1 MIPQKTGIPLRTA
14 LLYALFAGL
23 WILFSDQILLL
34 FVNDLSQHS
43 ALQTLKG
50 WFFVLASAFLLFI
63 LLQRELNV
71 QKEAGRALFTN
82 EQQLSLIYETIS
94 DIAFLISVE
103 PDGRYRF
110 VSVNSAFLRATGLSS
125 DQVIGKYADEVIPP
139 SAHELV
145 FTNYRK
151 AIQERAPVSWEEVSI
166 YPAGTRTAMVTV
178 NAIYDESGN
187 CTHLVGA
194 VHDLTEIKKIE
205 QELRASDERFRQLAD
220 NIAEVF
226 WITDPIN
233 KKDLYL
239 SPAYEKIW
247 GRPVQQQLENI
258 ETYIESVIP
267 EDRDRVMMTIE
278 KQERGEK
285 TEMEYRI
292 SRPDGSIRWIWDR
305 AFPILDETGKLLRVA
320 GIATDITER
329 KDTEIE
335 RLALLEIAEGTAT
348 SKDLHELLGL
358 IHRSVA
364 RVIFADNFFVI
375 LHNTDTDLFEE
386 VYSVDQYDPPSPPF
400 KLEKSISAYV
410 FRTGDPLLLTQER
423 FDELVEEGDM
433 ELVGTNSPSWLGV
446 PLKVS
451 GETIGVMVVQ
461 DYDRADRYSEHD
473 RNFLFS
479 IASQVA
485 LTVQRRQ
492 SEEKLKSSE
501 SRFRALIENGLDN
514 ISLLALDGTLLWESP
529 ATVRMLGYQPDEYVG
544 RDMFSLVHPDDLEWM
559 REIYEE
565 IIQSPGSRQHRT
577 FRLRHANGTYR
588 WAEAIVTNLLNEPSV
603 NALVVNYRD
612 ITDRKQAELEI
623 TRLLAESQRRLKQL
637 EALHSIDLAISA
649 SMDLRTTLSVL
660 IQHVESLLNVDAVD
674 ILLFNPEL
682 QQFTFSAGRGFRTDE
697 IQRARVRFGKSFAG
711 RIVFERKKVIVSGE
725 QAMHSDPE
733 FSSIYEKEGFIA
745 YAGVPLMAKGQIKG
759 VMEVYHRLPHSPE
772 PEWLNVLETLA
783 GQAAIAID
791 SAQLL
796 DGLQKSNI
804 ELAFAYDQTITGWSH
819 AMDLRDKETEG
830 HTQRVTD
837 LTLKLAR
844 VMSINESQLIHVQ
857 RGALLHDIGKM
868 GVPDNIL
875 LKPGKLTDE
884 EWEKMR
890 QHPEFAFQM
899 LSSIQYLKPAL
910 DIPYCHHEKWDGTGY
925 PRGLKEEEI
934 PLPARIFAVVDV
946 WDAVTN
952 DRPYRPAWTQEQAL
966 EYIREQSGKHFD
978 PQVVN
983 IFLRL
988 MANP

>member
-1 MIPQKTGIPLRTA
+1 MILQKPEIPLRTA
-14 LLYALFAGL
+14 LLYTLFAGL
-23 WILFSDQILLL
+23 WVLLSDQILLL
-34 FVNDLSQHS
+34 FVDDLSQHS
-43 ALQTLKG
+43 TLQTLKG
-50 WFFVLASAFLLFI
+50 WLFVVASALLLYV
-63 LLQRELNV
+63 LLQRETGKTL
-71 QKEAGRALFTN
+71 LSN
-82 EQQLSLIYETIS
+82 EQQLRLIYETIS

-103 PDGRYRF
+103 PAGRYLF
-110 VSVNSAFLRATGLSS
+110 VSVNTAFLRSTGLTS
-125 DQVIGKYADEVIPP
+125 DQVIGRYVDEVIP
-139 SAHELV
+139 SYRHELV
-145 FTNYRK
+145 FNNYRK
-151 AIQERAPVSWEEVSI
+151 AIQERVPVTWEEVSTD
-166 YPAGTRTAMVTV
+166 PAGTKTAIVTV
-178 NAIYDESGN
+178 NAIYNEAGN

-194 VHDLTEIKKIE
+194 VHDLTEIKQIE
-205 QELRASDERFRQLAD
+205 QELRATDERFRQLAD
-220 NIAEVF
+220 NISEVF
-226 WITDPIN
+226 WIRDPRI

-239 SPAYEKIW
+239 SPAYEEIW
-247 GRPVQQQLENI
+247 GRPVEQQLENP
-258 ETYIESVIP
+258 ETFIDTVIP
-267 EDRDRVMMTIE
+267 EDREIVTMTIE
-278 KQERGEK
+278 KQEHGEK

-305 AFPILDETGKLLRVA
+305 AFPILDETGKVVRVA

-335 RLALLEIAEGTAT
+335 RRALLEIAEGTAT

-358 IHRSVA
+358 IHRSIA
-364 RVIFADNFFVI
+364 RVIFAENFFVI
-375 LHNTDTDLFEE
+375 LHNPDTDLFEE
-386 VYSVDQYDPPSPPF
+386 VYSVDQYDPPSLPF

-410 FRTGDPLLLTQER
+410 FRTGNPLLVTQES
-423 FDELVEEGDM
+423 FEELVTQGEV

-461 DYDRADRYSEHD
+461 DYDRADRYSEQD
-473 RNFLFS
+473 RDFLFS

-492 SEEKLKSSE
+492 TEEALRSNE

-514 ISLLALDGTLLWESP
+514 ISLLAVDGTLLWESP
-529 ATVRMLGYQPDEYVG
+529 ATIRMLGYQPDEFIG
-544 RDMFSLVHPDDLEWM
+544 QDMFSLVHPEDLEWM
-559 REIYEE
+559 REIYGE
-565 IIQSPGSRQHRT
+565 IIQAPGSRQHRS
-577 FRLRHANGTYR
+577 FRLRHANGTWR
-588 WAEAIVTNLLNEPSV
+588 WAEAIVTNLLHEPSV

-612 ITDRKQAELEI
+612 VTDRKQAELEI

-674 ILLFNPEL
+674 ILLFNPDL
-682 QQFTFSAGRGFRTDE
+682 QQFTFSAGRGFRTDD

-711 RIVFERKKVIVSGE
+711 RVVFERKRVIVSGE
-725 QAMHSDPE
+725 HAMRVDPE
-733 FSSIYEKEGFIA
+733 FSSIYEKEGFVA
-745 YAGVPLMAKGQIKG
+745 YTGAPLIAKGQIKG
-759 VMEVYHRLPHSPE
+759 VIEVYHRLPHSPE

-783 GQAAIAID
+783 GQAAIAVD

-796 DGLQKSNI
+796 DGLQRSNI

-844 VMSINESQLIHVQ
+844 VMNMSESQLIHVQ

-875 LKPGKLTDE
+875 LKAGKLTEE

-890 QHPEFAFQM
+890 KHPEFAYQM
-899 LSSIQYLKPAL
+899 LSSIQYLRPAV
-910 DIPYCHHEKWDGTGY
+910 DIPYCHHEKWEGTGY
-925 PRGLKEEEI
+925 PRGLKGEEI
-934 PLPARIFAVVDV
+934 PLAARIFAVVDV

-952 DRPYRPAWTQEQAL
+952 DRPYRPAWTEEQAL

>member
-1 MIPQKTGIPLRTA
+1 MVLQKTRIPLRTA

-23 WILFSDQILLL
+23 WILFSDQFLLL

-43 ALQTLKG
+43 ALQTIKG
-50 WFFVLASAFLLFI
+50 WLFVIVSAFLLYV
-63 LLQRELNV
+63 LLRRDLNV
-71 QKEAGRALFTN
+71 QKEVGRTLLSN
-82 EQQLSLIYETIS
+82 EQQLRLIYETIS
-94 DIAFLISVE
+94 DSAFLVSVE

-110 VSVNSAFLRATGLSS
+110 VSVNSAFLRATGLKR
-125 DQVIGKYADEVIPP
+125 DQVIGRYVDEVIP
-139 SAHELV
+139 AAAQELV
-145 FTNYRK
+145 FGNYKK
-151 AIQERAPVSWEEVSI
+151 AIQERVPVSWEEVSV
-166 YPAGTRTAMVTV
+166 YPAGTKMAKVTV
-178 NAIYDESGN
+178 NAIYDDAGV

-194 VHDLTEIKKIE
+194 VHDLTEIKRIE
-205 QELRASDERFRQLAD
+205 QELRASNERFRQLAD
-220 NIAEVF
+220 NISEVF
-226 WITDPIN
+226 WITDPQIR
-233 KKDLYL
+233 KDLYL
-239 SPAYEKIW
+239 SPAYEEIW
-247 GRPVQQQLENI
+247 GRPVEQQLEI
-258 ETYIESVIP
+258 PETFIESVIP
-267 EDRDRVMMTIE
+267 EDRDLVLRNIE
-278 KQERGEK
+278 KQEHGEK

-292 SRPDGSIRWIWDR
+292 SRPDGSVRWIWDR
-305 AFPILDETGKLLRVA
+305 AFPILDETGKVVRLA

-329 KDTEIE
+329 KEAEIE
-335 RLALLEIAEGTAT
+335 RRALLEIAEGTAS
-348 SKDLHELLGL
+348 SKDLHELLSL
-358 IHRSVA
+358 IHRSIA
-364 RVIFADNFFVI
+364 RVIYAENFFVI
-375 LHNTDTDLFEE
+375 LHNPDTDLFEE
-386 VYSVDQYDPPSPPF
+386 VYSVDQYDPPSLPF

-410 FRTGDPLLLTQER
+410 FRTGEPLLLTQER
-423 FDELVEEGDM
+423 FDELVEQDEV

-461 DYDRADRYSEHD
+461 DYERADRYSEQH
-473 RNFLFS
+473 RYFLFS

-485 LTVQRRQ
+485 LTVHRRQ
-492 SEEKLKSSE
+492 AEEKLKSSE

-514 ISLLALDGTLLWESP
+514 ISLLAVDGTLLWESP
-529 ATVRMLGYQPDEYVG
+529 ATVRMLGYQPDEFIG
-544 RDMFSLVHPDDLEWM
+544 KDMFSLVHPDDLEWM
-559 REIYEE
+559 REIYGE
-565 IIQSPGSRQHRT
+565 IIQTPGGRQHRS
-577 FRLRHANGTYR
+577 FRLRHANGTWR
-588 WAEAIVTNLLNEPSV
+588 WVEAIVTNLLNEPSV

-612 ITDRKQAELEI
+612 VTDRKQAEMEI
-623 TRLLAESQRRLKQL
+623 TRLLAESQRRLRQL

-660 IQHVESLLNVDAVD
+660 IQQVESLLNVDAAD
-674 ILLFNPEL
+674 ILLFNPDL

-711 RIVFERKKVIVSGE
+711 RVVLERKRVMFSGE
-725 QAMHSDPE
+725 QAMQADPE
-733 FSSIYEKEGFIA
+733 FSSIYEREGFIA
-745 YAGVPLMAKGQIKG
+745 YVGVPLMAKGQIKG
-759 VMEVYHRLPHSPE
+759 VMDVYHRSPHSPE
-772 PEWLNVLETLA
+772 PEWLNFLDTLA

-804 ELAFAYDQTITGWSH
+804 ELAFAYDQTIAGWSH

-844 VMSINESQLIHVQ
+844 VMNINESQLIHVQ

-875 LKPGKLTDE
+875 LKAGKLTDE

-890 QHPEFAFQM
+890 QHPEFAYQM
-899 LSSIQYLKPAL
+899 LSSIQYLKLAL

-925 PRGLKEEEI
+925 PRGLKGEEI
-934 PLPARIFAVVDV
+934 PLSARIFAVVDV

-966 EYIREQSGKHFD
+966 EYIREQSGQHFD

-983 IFLRL
+983 IFLQF
-988 MANP
+988 MANS

>member
-1 MIPQKTGIPLRTA
+1 MLLQKPEIPLRTA
-14 LLYALFAGL
+14 VLYALFAGL
-23 WILFSDQILLL
+23 WVLFSDQILLL
-34 FVNDLSQHS
+34 FVDDLSQHS
-43 ALQTLKG
+43 ALQTVKG
-50 WFFVLASAFLLFI
+50 WLFVLTSACLLYY
-63 LLQRELNV
+63 LRQQDLNL

-82 EQQLSLIYETIS
+82 EKQLSLIYETIPN
-94 DIAFLISVE
+94 IAFLISVE
-103 PDGRYRF
+103 PAERYRF
-110 VSVNSAFLRATGLSS
+110 VYVNSAFLRATGLNS
-125 DQVIGKYADEVIPP
+125 DQVIGKYVNEVIPP
-139 SAHELV
+139 DRHELV

-151 AIQERAPVSWEEVSI
+151 AILDRVTVMWEEVSV
-166 YPAGTRTAMVTV
+166 YPAGTTTAIVTI
-178 NAIYDESGN
+178 NAIYDETGK
-187 CTHLVGA
+187 CTHLMGA

-205 QELRASDERFRQLAD
+205 QELRASDERFRQLAN
-220 NIAEVF
+220 NISEVF
-226 WITDPIN
+226 WITDPRG

-239 SPAYEKIW
+239 SPAYEEIW
-247 GRPVQQQLENI
+247 GRPVEEQLARP
-258 ETYIESVIP
+258 ETFMESVLP
-267 EDRDRVMMTIE
+267 EDRDIVLANLD

-320 GIATDITER
+320 GLATDITER

-335 RLALLEIAEGTAT
+335 RQALLEIADGTAT
-348 SKDLHELLGL
+348 SKDLHELLSL
-358 IHRSVA
+358 IHRAVA
-364 RVIFADNFFVI
+364 RVIFAENFFVI
-375 LHNTDTDLFEE
+375 LHNPDTDLFEE
-386 VYSVDQYDPPSPPF
+386 VYSVDQYDPPSLPF

-410 FRTGDPLLLTQER
+410 FHTGEPLLLTDER
-423 FDELVEEGDM
+423 FDELAAQGEV

-446 PLKVS
+446 PLKIS

-461 DYDRADRYSEHD
+461 DYEHADRYSEQHRD
-473 RNFLFS
+473 FLFS

-492 SEEKLKSSE
+492 AEEALKNSE

-514 ISLLALDGTLLWESP
+514 ISLLDMDGTLLWESP
-529 ATVRMLGYQPDEYVG
+529 ATVRMLGYQPNEYIGHDV
-544 RDMFSLVHPDDLEWM
+544 FSLVHPDDLEWM
-559 REIYEE
+559 REIYTEL
-565 IIQSPGSRQHRT
+565 IQTPGSRQHRL
-577 FRLRHANGTYR
+577 FRLRHANGTWR

-612 ITDRKQAELEI
+612 VTDRKQAELEI

-674 ILLFNPEL
+674 ILLFNPDL

-711 RIVFERKKVIVSGE
+711 RIVFERRSVVVSGE
-725 QAMHSDPE
+725 QAMSVDPD

-745 YAGVPLMAKGQIKG
+745 YAGVPLVAKGQIKG

-844 VMSINESQLIHVQ
+844 VMNIHESQLIHVQ

-890 QHPEFAFQM
+890 QHPGFAYQM

-910 DIPYCHHEKWDGTGY
+910 DIPYCHHEKWDGSGY

-934 PLPARIFAVVDV
+934 PLAARIFAVVDV

-952 DRPYRPAWTQEQAL
+952 DRPYRPAWTEEQAL
-966 EYIREQSGKHFD
+966 GYIREQSGKHFD